1 MEDGETVAVIFLCIL
16 LASPLLLILGAV
28 IADNSPGDSPI
39 NKLMNSIFDNFL
51 SDNRTPPPTYRGKR
65 GGKYTLDESKKT
77 KRPYRRYF

>member
-1 MEDGETVAVIFLCIL
+1 MDNAAIIFLCIL

-28 IADNSPGDSPI
+28 IADKSRGNSPI
-39 NKLMNSIFDNFL
+39 NKLMESIFNNFL
-51 SDNRTPPPTYRGKR
+51 KDNRNPPPTYRGKR